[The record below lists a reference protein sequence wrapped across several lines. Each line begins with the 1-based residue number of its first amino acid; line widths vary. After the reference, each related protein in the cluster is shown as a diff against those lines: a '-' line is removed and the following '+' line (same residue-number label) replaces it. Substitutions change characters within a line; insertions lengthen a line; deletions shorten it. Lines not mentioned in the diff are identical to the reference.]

1 MSLAGCAAY
10 LPAGNIA
17 QGHPIYQK
25 EPTSRMSA
33 DPHTVA
39 PRRYLSR
46 LTRGTLAMIMAG
58 GRGERLK
65 HLTEHRCKPATPF
78 GGKFR
83 IIDFVLSNCVN
94 SGIRQISVLTQY
106 KAHSLIQHIQRGW
119 GYLRGEFGEFV
130 EIVPAQQQRG
140 PDWYRGTADSLW
152 QNMDMIRQHRPLH
165 VLVLAGDH
173 IYKMD
178 YGPMIGYHVEKE
190 ADITVGVVEVP
201 RVRAREF
208 GVMTVEEGNRVVRFL
223 EKPRDP
229 EPIPGRPDVALAS
242 MGIYVFNPRLLE
254 RLLRADAEDADSA
267 HDFGRNIV
275 PGAIDKLR
283 VIAYPF
289 EDVRTKAQNY
299 WRDVGTVDAYYEANL
314 ELATVSPDLNIYDEQ
329 WPIWTYQEQL
339 PPAKFVF
346 NDDDRRGQA
355 IDSMVSGGCIIS
367 GSRILSSLLFS
378 SVRVHDYSSI
388 ERSVILPHVRVGE
401 RCVIRN
407 AIIDEGTDVPDG
419 TRIGVDPQ
427 ADAERFHITE
437 GGVVLVTAAMLRAAQ
452 RLG

>member
-1 MSLAGCAAY
+1 MSTEQQRLF
-10 LPAGNIA
+10 
-17 QGHPIYQK
+17 
-25 EPTSRMSA
+25 
-33 DPHTVA
+33 A

-46 LTRGTLAMIMAG
+46 LTRGTLAVIMAG
-58 GRGERLK
+58 GRGERLR
-65 HLTEHRCKPATPF
+65 HLTEDRCKPATPF

-83 IIDFVLSNCVN
+83 IIDFALSNCVN

-130 EIVPAQQQRG
+130 EIIPAQQRKG
-140 PDWYRGTADSLW
+140 ADWYMGTADALW
-152 QNMDMIRQHRPLH
+152 QNMEIIRAHRPLH

-178 YGPMIGYHVEKE
+178 YGPMIGFHVEKE

-201 RVRAREF
+201 LARAREF
-208 GVMTVEEGNRVVRFL
+208 GVLGVDESNRVLSFL

-229 EPIPGRPDVALAS
+229 PPMPGRPDMALAS

-254 RLLRADAEDADSA
+254 RLLRADAEDPASA
-267 HDFGRNIV
+267 HDFGKNII
-275 PGAIDKLR
+275 PDAIDKLR
-283 VIAYPF
+283 VFAYPF

-299 WRDVGTVDAYYEANL
+299 WRDVGTVDAYYEANM
-314 ELATVSPDLNIYDEQ
+314 ELVRVSPELNIYDEQ

-346 NDDDRRGQA
+346 DDPDRRGSA

-367 GSRILSSLLFS
+367 GTRVANSLLFS
-378 SVRVHDYSSI
+378 NVRVHDYSTI
-388 ERSVILPHVRVGE
+388 EGAVVLPRVRVGE
-401 RCVIRN
+401 RCVIRR
-407 AIIDEGTDVPDG
+407 AIIDEGALIPDG
-419 TRIGVDPQ
+419 MQIGVDAA
-427 ADAERFHITE
+427 ADAERFYVTE
-437 GGVVLVTAAMLRAAQ
+437 GGVTLVTAAMLRTGT
-452 RLG
+452 RGG

>member
-1 MSLAGCAAY
+1 
-10 LPAGNIA
+10 
-17 QGHPIYQK
+17 
-25 EPTSRMSA
+25 MSA
-33 DPHTVA
+33 DPHRLLA

-46 LTRGTLAMIMAG
+46 LTRGTLAIIMAG
-58 GRGERLK
+58 GRGERLR
-65 HLTEHRCKPATPF
+65 HLTENRCKPATPF

-83 IIDFVLSNCVN
+83 IIDFALSNCLN
-94 SGIRQISVLTQY
+94 SGIRQMSVLTQY

-140 PDWYRGTADSLW
+140 EHWYRGTADALW
-152 QNMDMIRQHRPLH
+152 QNMEIIRAHRPRH

-190 ADITVGVVEVP
+190 ADVTVGVVEVP
-201 RVRAREF
+201 RERAREF
-208 GVMTVEEGNRVVRFL
+208 GVIAVDAETRVLNFL
-223 EKPRDP
+223 EKPHDP
-229 EPIPGRPDVALAS
+229 EPVPGRPDVALAS

-254 RLLRADAEDADSA
+254 RLLRADAEDPESA
-267 HDFGRNIV
+267 HDFGKNII

-283 VIAYPF
+283 VFAYPF

-299 WRDVGTVDAYYEANL
+299 WRDVGTLDAYYEANM
-314 ELATVSPDLNIYDEQ
+314 ELVVVSPELNIYDEQ

-346 NDDDRRGQA
+346 DDDDRRGQA

-367 GSRILSSLLFS
+367 GSRIVHSLLFS
-378 SVRVHDYSSI
+378 SVRVQD
-388 ERSVILPHVRVGE
+388 RSVVERCVVLPRVRIGE
-401 RCVIRN
+401 RCVIRR
-407 AIIDEGTDVPDG
+407 AIIDEGAVIPDG
-419 TRIGVDPQ
+419 TEIGVDPA
-427 ADAERFHITE
+427 ADAERFHLTE
-437 GGVVLVTAAMLRAAQ
+437 RGVVLVTAEMLRKLESAS
-452 RLG
+452 

>member
-1 MSLAGCAAY
+1 MSTE
-10 LPAGNIA
+10 
-17 QGHPIYQK
+17 QQRQ
-25 EPTSRMSA
+25 T
-33 DPHTVA
+33 A

-46 LTRGTLAMIMAG
+46 LTRGTLAIVMAG
-58 GRGERLK
+58 GRGERLRQ
-65 HLTEHRCKPATPF
+65 LTEDRCKPATPF

-83 IIDFVLSNCVN
+83 IVDFVLSNCLN

-130 EIVPAQQQRG
+130 EIIPAQQRRG
-140 PDWYRGTADSLW
+140 SDWYQGTADALW
-152 QNMDMIRQHRPLH
+152 QNMDIIKAHRPLH

-178 YGPMIGYHVEKE
+178 YGPMIGFHVEND
-190 ADITVGVVEVP
+190 ADVTVGVVEVP
-201 RVRAREF
+201 VARAREF
-208 GVMTVEEGNRVVRFL
+208 GVLAVDESHRVLNFL

-229 EPIPGRPDVALAS
+229 PPLPGRPDVALAS
-242 MGIYVFNPRLLE
+242 MGIYVFNPKLLE
-254 RLLRADAEDADSA
+254 KLLRSDAEDPDSA
-267 HDFGRNIV
+267 HDFGKNII
-275 PGAIDKLR
+275 PAAIDNLR
-283 VIAYPF
+283 VYAYPF

-314 ELATVSPDLNIYDEQ
+314 ELVQVSPELNIYDEQ

-346 NDDDRRGQA
+346 DDVDRRGCA

-367 GSRILSSLLFS
+367 GSRVSNSLLFS
-378 SVRVHDYSSI
+378 NVRVHDRS
-388 ERSVILPHVRVGE
+388 EVDRSVVLPRVRIGE

-407 AIIDEGTDVPDG
+407 AIVDEGTTVPDG
-419 TRIGVDPQ
+419 TRIGVDPV
-427 ADAERFHITE
+427 ADAERFGVTE
-437 GGVVLVTAAMLRAAQ
+437 GGIVLVTSAMLRAAG
-452 RLG
+452 RAG

>member
-1 MSLAGCAAY
+1 MS
-10 LPAGNIA
+10 
-17 QGHPIYQK
+17 
-25 EPTSRMSA
+25 T
-33 DPHTVA
+33 DPQRQFA

-46 LTRGTLAMIMAG
+46 LTRGTLAVIMAG

-65 HLTEHRCKPATPF
+65 HLTEDRCKPATPF

-83 IIDFVLSNCVN
+83 IIDFALSNCVN

-130 EIVPAQQQRG
+130 EIIPAQQRRG
-140 PDWYRGTADSLW
+140 SDWYQGTADALW
-152 QNMDMIRQHRPLH
+152 QNMDLIRAHRPLH

-178 YGPMIGYHVEKE
+178 YGPMIGFHVEKE

-201 RVRAREF
+201 VGRAREF
-208 GVMTVEEGNRVVRFL
+208 GVLGVDESNRVLSFL

-229 EPIPGRPDVALAS
+229 PPLPGRPDVALAS

-254 RLLRADAEDADSA
+254 RLLRADAEDPASA
-267 HDFGRNIV
+267 HDFGKNII
-275 PGAIDKLR
+275 PDGIDKLR
-283 VIAYPF
+283 VFAYPF

-314 ELATVSPDLNIYDEQ
+314 ELVQVSPELNIYDEQ

-346 NDDDRRGQA
+346 DDPARRGAA

-367 GSRILSSLLFS
+367 GSRVSSSLLFS
-378 SVRVHDYSSI
+378 NVRIHDYSQI
-388 ERSVILPHVRVGE
+388 EGAVILPRVRVGE
-401 RCVIRN
+401 RCVIRR
-407 AIIDEGTDVPDG
+407 AIIDEGALIPDG
-419 TRIGVDPQ
+419 MQVGVDPE
-427 ADAERFHITE
+427 ADRERFYVTE
-437 GGVVLVTAAMLRAAQ
+437 HGVTLVTPAMLRAGT
-452 RLG
+452 RGG

>member
-1 MSLAGCAAY
+1 
-10 LPAGNIA
+10 
-17 QGHPIYQK
+17 
-25 EPTSRMSA
+25 MSA
-33 DPHTVA
+33 DPHRLLA

-46 LTRGTLAMIMAG
+46 LTRGTLAIIMAG
-58 GRGERLK
+58 GRGERLR
-65 HLTEHRCKPATPF
+65 HLTENRCKPATPF

-83 IIDFVLSNCVN
+83 IIDFALSNCLN
-94 SGIRQISVLTQY
+94 SGIRQMSVLTQY

-140 PDWYRGTADSLW
+140 EHWYRGTADALW
-152 QNMDMIRQHRPLH
+152 QNMEIIRAHRPRH

-190 ADITVGVVEVP
+190 ADVTVGVVEVP
-201 RVRAREF
+201 RERAREF
-208 GVMTVEEGNRVVRFL
+208 GVIAVDAETRVLNFL
-223 EKPRDP
+223 EKPHDP
-229 EPIPGRPDVALAS
+229 EPVPGRPDVALAS

-254 RLLRADAEDADSA
+254 RLLRADAEDPESA
-267 HDFGRNIV
+267 HDFGKNII

-283 VIAYPF
+283 VFAYPF

-299 WRDVGTVDAYYEANL
+299 WRDVGTLDAYYEANM
-314 ELATVSPDLNIYDEQ
+314 ELVVVSPELNIYDEQ

-346 NDDDRRGQA
+346 DDDDRRGQA

-367 GSRILSSLLFS
+367 GSRIVHSLLFS
-378 SVRVHDYSSI
+378 SVRVQD
-388 ERSVILPHVRVGE
+388 RSVVERCVVLPRVRIGE
-401 RCVIRN
+401 RCVIRR
-407 AIIDEGTDVPDG
+407 AIIDEGAVIPDG
-419 TRIGVDPQ
+419 TEIGVDPA
-427 ADAERFHITE
+427 ADAERFHLTE
-437 GGVVLVTAAMLRAAQ
+437 RGVVLVTAEMLRKLEAAS
-452 RLG
+452 

>member
-1 MSLAGCAAY
+1 MSTEQHRLF
-10 LPAGNIA
+10 
-17 QGHPIYQK
+17 
-25 EPTSRMSA
+25 
-33 DPHTVA
+33 A

-46 LTRGTLAMIMAG
+46 LTRGTMAVIMAG

-65 HLTEHRCKPATPF
+65 HLTEDRCKPATPF

-130 EIVPAQQQRG
+130 EIIPAQQRLG
-140 PDWYRGTADSLW
+140 PEWYQGTADALW
-152 QNMDMIRQHRPLH
+152 QNMEIIRSHRPLH

-178 YGPMIGYHVEKE
+178 YGPMIGFHVEKE

-201 RVRAREF
+201 RERAREF
-208 GVMTVEEGNRVVRFL
+208 GVLGVDESNRVLSFL
-223 EKPRDP
+223 EKPHDP
-229 EPIPGRPDVALAS
+229 PPMPGRPDVALAS
-242 MGIYVFNPRLLE
+242 MGIYVFNPKLLE
-254 RLLRADAEDADSA
+254 RLLRADAEDPNSA
-267 HDFGRNIV
+267 HDFGKNII
-275 PGAIDKLR
+275 PAAIDNLR
-283 VIAYPF
+283 VFAYPF

-299 WRDVGTVDAYYEANL
+299 WRDVGTVDAFYEANM
-314 ELATVSPDLNIYDEQ
+314 ELVRVSPELNIYDEQ

-346 NDDDRRGQA
+346 DDEDRRGAA

-367 GSRILSSLLFS
+367 GSRVAKSLLFS
-378 SVRVHDYSSI
+378 NVRVHDYSSI
-388 ERSVILPHVRVGE
+388 EQSVIMPRVRIGE
-401 RCVIRN
+401 RCTIRN
-407 AIIDEGTDVPDG
+407 AIIDSNSVVPDG
-419 TRIGVDPQ
+419 MHIGVDRT
-427 ADAERFHITE
+427 ADAERFYVTE
-437 GGVVLVTAAMLRAAQ
+437 GGVVLVTPAMLRASA
-452 RLG
+452 RPG